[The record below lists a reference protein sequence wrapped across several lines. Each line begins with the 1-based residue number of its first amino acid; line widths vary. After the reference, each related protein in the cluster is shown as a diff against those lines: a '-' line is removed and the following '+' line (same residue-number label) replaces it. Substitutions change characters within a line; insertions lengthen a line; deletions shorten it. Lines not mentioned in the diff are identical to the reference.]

1 MNRRQRR
8 DNSYGR
14 NNISMYLIF
23 SVVGVIV
30 IAFILA
36 YVLYSNKLSK
46 QQAKVVN
53 IEKISSVQNTSLNM
67 IENVAVE
74 ETSSSMG
81 KTVNEV
87 SENVINTTTVEK
99 VAVNTSKQEKEEVEK
114 RNEETNTQN
123 ANETVENEE
132 AVNEGENIREEVSFI
147 KPVEGEV
154 IKDYSKENLIY
165 SNTLEEWTTH
175 LGIDYASEKT
185 SVVKAAADGTIK
197 SIKNDPRYG
206 LTIVIEH
213 ANGFESKYSSLLSS
227 EFVSV
232 GEKVSQGQ
240 TIGTVGNTAIFEIAD
255 ETHLHFEITKDGEDV
270 DPNIYIK

>member
-1 MNRRQRR
+1 
-8 DNSYGR
+8 
-14 NNISMYLIF
+14 
-23 SVVGVIV
+23 
-30 IAFILA
+30 
-36 YVLYSNKLSK
+36 
-46 QQAKVVN
+46 
-53 IEKISSVQNTSLNM
+53 M

-132 AVNEGENIREEVSFI
+132 AVNEGENISEEVSFI

>member
-132 AVNEGENIREEVSFI
+132 AVNEGENISEEVSFI

-175 LGIDYASEKT
+175 LGIDYAS
-185 SVVKAAADGTIK
+185 
-197 SIKNDPRYG
+197 
-206 LTIVIEH
+206 
-213 ANGFESKYSSLLSS
+213 
-227 EFVSV
+227 
-232 GEKVSQGQ
+232 
-240 TIGTVGNTAIFEIAD
+240 
-255 ETHLHFEITKDGEDV
+255 
-270 DPNIYIK
+270 